1 MNEEIYNSNCS
12 SLFNTV
18 DSNKDY
24 SYEIGII
31 RTYQEKVRYK
41 STEEEFVINFI
52 IPLFSSETV

>member
-18 DSNKDY
+18 DYKDY